1 MKTCNDVTEKILNG
15 FENDPE
21 VMAHLMDCSECKEL
35 AENAKQIRLEP
46 GMMTPPPALDM
57 AIHNM
62 AVAAAEARKERP
74 LYFRRAII
82 RVSAAAVLALCACV
96 IGVFYTPGE
105 KMEKAV
111 AAVQKKPAAASTAVD
126 YSYFTMEGEKELLS
140 LSMEIQGT
148 AEMFTQ
154 VANSGNRFLY

>member
-1 MKTCNDVTEKILNG
+1 MKTCNDVIEKILNG
-15 FENDPE
+15 IENDPE
-21 VMAHLMDCSECKEL
+21 VMAHLSDCSECKEL
-35 AENAKQIRLEP
+35 AENVKQIRLKP

-96 IGVFYTPGE
+96 IGVFYMPGK
-105 KMEKAV
+105 KMEKTV
-111 AAVQKKPAAASTAVD
+111 AVQAVPSAAAID
-126 YSYFTMEGEKELLS
+126 YSYYTMEGEKELLS
-140 LSMEIQGT
+140 LSLEIQGT

-154 VANSGNRFLY
+154 VANSGSRFLY

>member
-21 VMAHLMDCSECKEL
+21 VMAHLADCSECKEL

-74 LYFRRAII
+74 LYFRRATI

-96 IGVFYTPGE
+96 IGVFYMPGK
-105 KMEKAV
+105 KMEKTV
-111 AAVQKKPAAASTAVD
+111 AVQASPVSAAAID
-126 YSYFTMEGEKELLS
+126 YSYYTMEGEKELLS
-140 LSMEIQGT
+140 LSLEIQGT

-154 VANSGNRFLY
+154 VANSGSRFLY

>member
-21 VMAHLMDCSECKEL
+21 VMAHLADCPECKEL
-35 AENAKQIRLEP
+35 AENAKQIRLKP

-62 AVAAAEARKERP
+62 AVVAAASRKERP

-96 IGVFYTPGE
+96 LGVLHTPAKKVE
-105 KMEKAV
+105 KGVV
-111 AAVQKKPAAASTAVD
+111 AAQKKRRRQRWLIIPIIRWKMKRNCCRFPWRSRGLRNYSLRWRIPAAGF
-126 YSYFTMEGEKELLS
+126 YIE
-140 LSMEIQGT
+140 
-148 AEMFTQ
+148 
-154 VANSGNRFLY
+154 

>member
-21 VMAHLMDCSECKEL
+21 VMAHLADCPECKEL
-35 AENAKQIRLEP
+35 AENAKQIRLKP

-57 AIHNM
+57 EIHNM
-62 AVAAAEARKERP
+62 AVVAAESRKERP

-96 IGVFYTPGE
+96 LGVLHTPSKKVE
-105 KMEKAV
+105 KGVV
-111 AAVQKKPAAASTAVD
+111 AAQKKTASAAVVD
-126 YSYFTMEGEKELLS
+126 YSYYTMEDEKELLS

-148 AEMFTQ
+148 AELFTQ
-154 VANSGNRFLY
+154 VANSGSRFLY

>member
-1 MKTCNDVTEKILNG
+1 MKTCNDVTEKLLNG

-35 AENAKQIRLEP
+35 AENSKQIRLEP

-74 LYFRRAII
+74 LYFRRAIL

-96 IGVFYTPGE
+96 IGVFYMPGE
-105 KMEKAV
+105 KMEKTV
-111 AAVQKKPAAASTAVD
+111 AVQKVPSSAASID
-126 YSYFTMEGEKELLS
+126 YSYYTMEGEKELLS
-140 LSMEIQGT
+140 LSLEIQGT